1 MALLLT
7 RGTVPERLCIR
18 DIEADGTDATPRII
32 EFVRSC
38 ADGIDALMARSVPIA
53 GFNYIDAG
61 AVLRECG
68 IPSVFVL
75 CEEPDM
81 EAVGGALR
89 RHFADWEGRLR
100 AIEGAG
106 PVHRLRDGWGWGWG
120 GGGEA
125 GTVRE
130 GDGEGEEGEALFI
143 ECVGIGVRDALALA
157 RGLTVFGTVPE
168 PVRIAGMVAKAVS
181 GIMAEEGH
189 SWLARLRG
197 T

>member
-1 MALLLT
+1 MVPMALLLA

-18 DIEADGTDATPRII
+18 DVQADGTDATPKII
-32 EFVRSC
+32 KFIRSC
-38 ADGIDALMARSVPIA
+38 ADGVDALMARSVPIA

-68 IPSVFVL
+68 VPSVFVL
-75 CEEPDM
+75 GGEPDM
-81 EAVGGALR
+81 AAVGGALR

-106 PVHRLRDGWGWGWG
+106 PVHRLRDGGEG
-120 GGGEA
+120 GKDE
-125 GTVRE
+125 VRE
-130 GDGEGEEGEALFI
+130 GKEGETLFI
-143 ECVGIGVRDALALA
+143 ECVGIGVRGALALA

-181 GIMAEEGH
+181 GITAG
-189 SWLARLRG
+189 RR

>member
-1 MALLLT
+1 MHLRRVLAVGGGAVRPGGGQVPMALLLT
-7 RGTVPERLCIR
+7 RGTVPEHLCIR
-18 DIEADGTDATPRII
+18 DVEADGTDATPRII
-32 EFVRSC
+32 EFIRSC

-89 RHFADWEGRLR
+89 RHFADWEVRLR

-106 PVHRLRDGWGWGWG
+106 PVHRLRDAGD
-120 GGGEA
+120 GGE
-125 GTVRE
+125 GGE
-130 GDGEGEEGEALFI
+130 GGEEGEGEEDKEGRDGEALFI
-143 ECVGIGVRDALALA
+143 ECVGIGV
-157 RGLTVFGTVPE
+157 
-168 PVRIAGMVAKAVS
+168 S
-181 GIMAEEGH
+181 
-189 SWLARLRG
+189 
-197 T
+197 

>member
-1 MALLLT
+1 MVPMALLLA

-18 DIEADGTDATPRII
+18 DVQADGTDATPRII
-32 EFVRSC
+32 EFIRSC

-68 IPSVFVL
+68 IPAVFVL
-75 CEEPDM
+75 GEEPDM

-89 RHFADWEGRLR
+89 RHFADWEVRLR

-106 PVHRLRDGWGWGWG
+106 PVHRLRDAGD
-120 GGGEA
+120 GGE
-125 GTVRE
+125 GGE
-130 GDGEGEEGEALFI
+130 GGEEGEGEEDKEGRDGEALFI
-143 ECVGIGVRDALALA
+143 ECVGIGVSDALALA

-181 GIMAEEGH
+181 GIT
-189 SWLARLRG
+189 ARRRA
-197 T
+197 